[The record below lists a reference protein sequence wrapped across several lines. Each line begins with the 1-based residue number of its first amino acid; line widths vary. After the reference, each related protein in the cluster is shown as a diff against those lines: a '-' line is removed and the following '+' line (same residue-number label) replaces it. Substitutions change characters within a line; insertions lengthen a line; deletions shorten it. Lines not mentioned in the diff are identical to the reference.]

1 MTWREALGAVV
12 ARTGHER
19 YRWLCSDDNPDVVQR
34 ESYRRS
40 MLDQCGQAP
49 SYPPAIVQAGN
60 ALGAAAAFIMD
71 GFRTVDDTEQS
82 RRLAICHACEH
93 YDADAHRCRACGCYA
108 DLKAR
113 VASSSCPHHK
123 WEAQ

>member
-1 MTWREALGAVV
+1 MSPHVRAGLEEWLRSGTDAQKRHARIVLGV
-12 ARTGHER
+12 ADR
-19 YRWLCSDDNPDVVQR
+19 P
-34 ESYRRS
+34 
-40 MLDQCGQAP
+40 P

-60 ALGAAAAFIMD
+60 ALGAAAAFILD
-71 GFRTVDDTEQS
+71 GFRTADDAEQA

-93 YDADAHRCRACGCYA
+93 YDASQHRCRACGCFA

-123 WEAQ
+123 WESK